1 MGVRWFVMG
10 TVMLL
15 AAAAGA
21 LPASGAS
28 VFAGRGV
35 VESLDAESQTIVIR
49 HEAIS
54 NYMAAMTMPFRVKD
68 TNELAAMQQGEGIT
82 FLLHVTDTESWVDQM
97 RDDGVR
103 QTPPVETEKPAPP
116 ASSIIECELTNEMGH
131 AVQLRD
137 FRGQA
142 LAVTFF
148 YTHCPLPDFCPRL
161 SKNFQEASEKLEVMT
176 NAPVNWHFFSV
187 SFDPQ
192 SDTPETLK
200 AYGERYS
207 YDPARWSFLT
217 GAPGQIGALAHAV
230 GVKYK
235 ENSGTIDHNFR
246 TVIIDAAGRIQMIF
260 PTGGNLSDQIVDQML
275 KAAIVTSKSLAQN
288 QTP

>member
-1 MGVRWFVMG
+1 MDARWIVMG

-15 AAAAGA
+15 APGA
-21 LPASGAS
+21 LQASGTH

-35 VESLDAESQTIVIR
+35 VESLDAQSQMIVIR

-54 NYMAAMTMPFRVKD
+54 NYMAAMTMPFHVKD
-68 TNELAAMQQGEGIT
+68 TNELAAMQRGEGIT

-97 RDDGVR
+97 RDDGTR
-103 QTPPVETEKPAPP
+103 RTPPVDTEKPVPS
-116 ASSIIECELTNEMGH
+116 ASALMECELTNEMGR
-131 AVQLRD
+131 AVQLGD

-161 SKNFQEASEKLEVMT
+161 SKNFQEASEKLATMT

-192 SDTPETLK
+192 SDTAETLR
-200 AYGERYS
+200 AYAERYS
-207 YDPARWSFLT
+207 YDSARWSFLT
-217 GAPGQIGALAHAV
+217 GAPGQIAALAHAV

-246 TVIIDAAGRIQMIF
+246 TIIIDAAGRIQMVF